1 MKARSDTERIL
12 DAYLAPEADRLAD
25 RVIDA
30 ALADIARTPQR
41 RSWRPAWRSN
51 RMNTYAKV
59 IAAAAAV
66 LVVAVV
72 GYQFLPRN
80 DNIGGQPTAQP
91 SSTATSSPTAQPS
104 PTATSSPT
112 AAAIPLLPEGT
123 LAAGTYRLRPF
134 SSETM
139 TIDATVP
146 DDGWLGGPPNAIGG
160 PVGESNGPNGV
171 FVAFLKAQTIHSDPC
186 HWDKDGSGSAPQ
198 EGDIEVGPTVDD
210 LAEALA
216 ANASYESTTPVEAT
230 LGGYSGKRL
239 ELQLVPDPSGCD
251 TFTGEGGQSFVFG
264 GLDGGQYAQGGANTW
279 QVTIVDVEGTRLIA
293 VLVAYEETSAA
304 DLSAAEG
311 ILESVVITP

>member
-41 RSWRPAWRSN
+41 RALRVPWRFSLMPSLSRA
-51 RMNTYAKV
+51 TGV
-59 IAAAAAV
+59 AV
-66 LVVAVV
+66 VALVAVV
-72 GYQFLPRN
+72 GAGTLFYLNSNPDGSGSQGTPL
-80 DNIGGQPTAQP
+80 
-91 SSTATSSPTAQPS
+91 
-104 PTATSSPT
+104 PTATSTPAPTVAST
-112 AAAIPLLPEGT
+112 AAVIPALPERT

-134 SSETM
+134 SSETL

-146 DDGWLGGPPNAIGG
+146 DGGWLGGPPNAIGG

-171 FVAFLKAQTIHSDPC
+171 FVAFLRAQTINSDPC
-186 HWDKDGSGSAPQ
+186 HWDKDGSGRAPQ

-216 ANASYESTTPVEAT
+216 GSSAYESTTPVAAT
-230 LGGYSGKRL
+230 LGGFFGKRL
-239 ELQLVPDPSGCD
+239 ELQLAPDASGCD
-251 TFTGEGGQSFVFG
+251 SYDGAGNQYFVFG
-264 GLDGGQYAQGGANTW
+264 GRDGSLYAQGGANTW

-293 VLVAYEETSAA
+293 VLIAYEETSAA
-304 DLSAAEG
+304 DLSAARG

>member
-30 ALADIARTPQR
+30 ALADIARTSQR
-41 RSWRPAWRSN
+41 RPWWPAWRSD
-51 RMNTYAKV
+51 RMNTYAKL

-72 GYQFLPRN
+72 GYQLLPPG
-80 DNIGGQPTAQP
+80 DDIGGQPTAQP
-91 SSTATSSPTAQPS
+91 SASPTAS
-104 PTATSSPT
+104 PTAASSPT
-112 AAAIPLLPEGT
+112 AAGVPPIGDGLLAP
-123 LAAGTYRLRPF
+123 GTYRLRPF
-134 SSETM
+134 DSGTM

-146 DDGWLGGPPNAIGG
+146 DGGWGGGPPSAISG
-160 PVGESNGPNGV
+160 PVGASNGPNGLAL
-171 FVAFLKAQTIHSDPC
+171 AFLDARTINSDPC
-186 HWDKDGSGSAPQ
+186 HWDKDGSGRAPQ

-216 ANASYESTTPVEAT
+216 GSSVYESTTPVEAT

-251 TFTGEGGQSFVFG
+251 TYDGAGDQYFVFG
-264 GLDGGQYAQGGANTW
+264 GREGAQYAQGGANTW

-293 VLVAYEETSAA
+293 ALITYEETSDA
-304 DLSAAEG
+304 DRSAAQG

>member
-1 MKARSDTERIL
+1 MTARSDTERIL

-41 RSWRPAWRSN
+41 RSRWPAWRSN
-51 RMNTYAKV
+51 HMNTYAKL

-80 DNIGGQPTAQP
+80 GGVGGE
-91 SSTATSSPTAQPS
+91 PTAQPS

-112 AAAIPLLPEGT
+112 TTAIPPLPDGPM
-123 LAAGTYRLRPF
+123 AAGTYRIRPF
-134 SSETM
+134 SSATM
-139 TIDATVP
+139 TIDVTVP
-146 DDGWLGGPPNAIGG
+146 DGGWVGGPPGAIAG
-160 PVGESNGPNGV
+160 PVGESNGPNGLA
-171 FVAFLKAQTIHSDPC
+171 VAFLNARTINSDPC

-216 ANASYESTTPVEAT
+216 NASYESTTPVEVT
-230 LGGYSGKRL
+230 LGGFSGKRL
-239 ELQLVPDPSGCD
+239 DLQISPDPDGCD
-251 TFTGEGGQSFVFG
+251 NFEGEENQYFVFG
-264 GLDGGQYAQGGANTW
+264 GPEGGQFAQGGANTW

-293 VLVAYEETSAA
+293 VLLAYEETSAA
-304 DLSAAEG
+304 DLSAAQG

>member
-41 RSWRPAWRSN
+41 RALRVPWRFPLMPALSRA
-51 RMNTYAKV
+51 TGV
-59 IAAAAAV
+59 AV
-66 LVVAVV
+66 VALVAVV
-72 GYQFLPRN
+72 GAGTLFYLNSKP
-80 DNIGGQPTAQP
+80 DGGGSQGTPL
-91 SSTATSSPTAQPS
+91 
-104 PTATSSPT
+104 PTATPTPAPTVAPT
-112 AAAIPLLPEGT
+112 AAVIPPLPEGT
-123 LAAGTYRLRPF
+123 LAAGTYRLRPL

-139 TIDATVP
+139 TIDVTVP
-146 DDGWLGGPPNAIGG
+146 DGGWVGGPPNAIGG
-160 PVGESNGPNGV
+160 PVGDSNGPNGV
-171 FVAFLKAQTIHSDPC
+171 GVAFLKAQTINSDPC

-251 TFTGEGGQSFVFG
+251 TFSGEGDQYFVFG
-264 GLDGGQYAQGGANTW
+264 GRDGGQYAQGGANTW

-293 VLVAYEETSAA
+293 VLMAYEETSAA
-304 DLSAAEG
+304 DLSAAQG

>member
-41 RSWRPAWRSN
+41 RSWWPAWRSN
-51 RMNTYAKV
+51 RMNTYAKL

-72 GYQFLPRN
+72 GYQFLPSN
-80 DNIGGQPTAQP
+80 GGIGGEP
-91 SSTATSSPTAQPS
+91 SARPS
-104 PTATSSPT
+104 PTATSSPSAT
-112 AAAIPLLPEGT
+112 AIPPIVDGP
-123 LAAGTYRLRPF
+123 LAAGMYRLRPF
-134 SSETM
+134 ASGTM

-146 DDGWLGGPPNAIGG
+146 GGGWLGGPPAAIGG
-160 PVGESNGPNGV
+160 PVGASNGPNGV
-171 FVAFLKAQTIHSDPC
+171 AVAFLNAQTINSDPC
-186 HWDKDGSGSAPQ
+186 HWDKDGSGRAPQ

-210 LAEALA
+210 LAQALA
-216 ANASYESTTPVEAT
+216 AAPYESTTPVPAT

-251 TFTGEGGQSFVFG
+251 TWDGAGNQYFVFG
-264 GLDGGQYAQGGANTW
+264 GHDGAQYAQGDANTW
-279 QVTIVDVEGTRLIA
+279 QVTVVDVEGTRLIA
-293 VLVAYEETSAA
+293 VLISYAETSSEH
-304 DLSAAEG
+304 LSAAQG
-311 ILESVVITP
+311 ILDSVVITP

>member
-1 MKARSDTERIL
+1 MNARSDTERIL

-41 RSWRPAWRSN
+41 RSWWPAWRSD
-51 RMNTYAKV
+51 RMNTYAKL

-66 LVVAVV
+66 LVIAVV

-80 DNIGGQPTAQP
+80 GGVGGEPSAQP
-91 SSTATSSPTAQPS
+91 SPTATSSPTAQPS
-104 PTATSSPT
+104 PTATSSP
-112 AAAIPLLPEGT
+112 AAAGIPPLPEGS

-134 SSETM
+134 ASETM

-146 DDGWLGGPPNAIGG
+146 DGGWLGNPPGGLSG
-160 PVGESNGPNGV
+160 PVGEGNGPNGV
-171 FVAFLKAQTIHSDPC
+171 FIAFLKAQTINSDPC
-186 HWDKDGSGSAPQ
+186 HWDKAGNGSAPQ
-198 EGDIEVGPTVDD
+198 EGDIEVGPSVDD
-210 LAEALA
+210 LAAALA
-216 ANASYESTTPVEAT
+216 TSTTYEATTPVDAT
-230 LGGYSGKRL
+230 LGGFSGKRL
-239 ELQLVPDPSGCD
+239 EVQLVPDPSGCD
-251 TFTGEGGQSFVFG
+251 TWSGDVDQYFVFG
-264 GLDGGQYAQGGANTW
+264 GRDGGTYSQGGPNTW

-304 DLSAAEG
+304 DRSVAQG

>member
-41 RSWRPAWRSN
+41 RSWWPAWRSN
-51 RMNTYAKV
+51 RMNTYAKL

-72 GYQFLPRN
+72 GYQLLPRN
-80 DNIGGQPTAQP
+80 SGIAAQ
-91 SSTATSSPTAQPS
+91 PTAQPS
-104 PTATSSPT
+104 PTATPSPSAT
-112 AAAIPLLPEGT
+112 AIPPLPEGT

-134 SSETM
+134 PSETM
-139 TIDATVP
+139 TIDVTVP
-146 DDGWLGGPPNAIGG
+146 DGGWQGGDAVSG

-171 FVAFLKAQTIHSDPC
+171 AIAFLKAQSINSDPC
-186 HWDKDGSGSAPQ
+186 HWDHDGSGRAPQ
-198 EGDIEVGPTVDD
+198 VGDVEVGPTVDD

-216 ANASYESTTPVEAT
+216 KSSAYESTTPVEAT
-230 LGGYSGKRL
+230 LGGFSGKRL
-239 ELQLVPDPSGCD
+239 ELQLAPDSAGCD
-251 TFTGEGGQSFVFG
+251 SYDGAGNQYFVFG
-264 GLDGGQYAQGGANTW
+264 GREPQWYAQGGANTW
-279 QVTIVDVEGTRLIA
+279 QLTIVDVKGTRL
-293 VLVAYEETSAA
+293 VAGLIWYAETSSEH
-304 DLSAAEG
+304 LSAAKR

>member
-41 RSWRPAWRSN
+41 RALRVPWRFPLMPALSRA
-51 RMNTYAKV
+51 TGV
-59 IAAAAAV
+59 AV
-66 LVVAVV
+66 VALVAVV
-72 GYQFLPRN
+72 GAGTLFYLNSKP
-80 DNIGGQPTAQP
+80 DGGGSQGTPV
-91 SSTATSSPTAQPS
+91 
-104 PTATSSPT
+104 PTATPTPAPTVAST
-112 AAAIPLLPEGT
+112 AAVIPPLPEGV
-123 LAAGTYRLRPF
+123 LAAGMYRLRPF

-146 DDGWLGGPPNAIGG
+146 DGGWVGGPPNAIGG
-160 PVGESNGPNGV
+160 PVGDSNGPNGV
-171 FVAFLKAQTIHSDPC
+171 IVGFLKAQSINSDPC
-186 HWDKDGSGSAPQ
+186 HWDKDGSGRAPQ

-216 ANASYESTTPVEAT
+216 GSSAYESTTPVDAT
-230 LGGYSGKRL
+230 LGGFSGKRL
-239 ELQLVPDPSGCD
+239 ELRLVPDPSGCD
-251 TFTGEGGQSFVFG
+251 TFSGEGDQYFVFG
-264 GLDGGQYAQGGANTW
+264 GLDGGLFAQGGANTW
-279 QVTIVDVEGTRLIA
+279 QVTIVDVDGTRLIA

-304 DLSAAEG
+304 DLSSAQG

>member
-41 RSWRPAWRSN
+41 RALRVPWRFPLMPALSRA
-51 RMNTYAKV
+51 TGV
-59 IAAAAAV
+59 AV
-66 LVVAVV
+66 VALVAVV
-72 GYQFLPRN
+72 GVGSLFYLNSRPDGDGSQGTPVPSATPAPA
-80 DNIGGQPTAQP
+80 PTVAP
-91 SSTATSSPTAQPS
+91 S
-104 PTATSSPT
+104 
-112 AAAIPLLPEGT
+112 AAVIPPLSDGA

-134 SSETM
+134 ASETM

-146 DDGWLGGPPNAIGG
+146 DGGWLGGLPGAIGG

-171 FVAFLKAQTIHSDPC
+171 FVAFLRATTINSDPC
-186 HWDKDGSGSAPQ
+186 HWDHDGSGSAPQ
-198 EGDIEVGPTVDD
+198 AGDIEVGPTVDD

-216 ANASYESTTPVEAT
+216 ASASYESTTPVEAT

-251 TFTGEGGQSFVFG
+251 NFSSEENQYFVFG
-264 GLDGGQYAQGGANTW
+264 GRDGGQFAQGGANTW

-304 DLSAAEG
+304 HRSAAQS

>member
-12 DAYLAPEADRLAD
+12 DAYLAPAADRLAD

-41 RSWRPAWRSN
+41 RSWWPAWRSDQ
-51 RMNTYAKV
+51 MNIYAKL

-72 GYQFLPRN
+72 GYQLLPPG
-80 DNIGGQPTAQP
+80 DDTGGQPTAQP
-91 SSTATSSPTAQPS
+91 SATTMSS
-104 PTATSSPT
+104 PTATSSAT
-112 AAAIPLLPEGT
+112 AAAVPPIEDGP

-134 SSETM
+134 DPGTM

-146 DDGWLGGPPNAIGG
+146 SGGWFGGPPAAIGG
-160 PVGESNGPNGV
+160 PVGESNSPNGV
-171 FVAFLKAQTIHSDPC
+171 AVAFFNAQTINSDPC
-186 HWDKDGSGSAPQ
+186 HWDKDGSGRAPQ

-216 ANASYESTTPVEAT
+216 AAPYESTVPVAAT
-230 LGGYSGKRL
+230 LGGYPGKRL

-251 TFTGEGGQSFVFG
+251 TYDGAGNQYFVFG
-264 GLDGGQYAQGGANTW
+264 GREGGQYAQGDANTW
-279 QVTIVDVEGTRLIA
+279 QVTVVDVEGTRLIA
-293 VLVAYEETSAA
+293 VLISYAETSSEH
-304 DLSAAEG
+304 LSAAQG
-311 ILESVVITP
+311 ILDSVVITP